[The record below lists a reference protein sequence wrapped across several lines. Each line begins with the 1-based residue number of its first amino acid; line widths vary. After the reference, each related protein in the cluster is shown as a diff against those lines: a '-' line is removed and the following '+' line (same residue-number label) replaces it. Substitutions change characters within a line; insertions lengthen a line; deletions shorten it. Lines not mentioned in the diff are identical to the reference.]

1 MMKYGHLDHTF
12 ANDARAKALAKTP
25 ESRRDLIRQAE
36 AGQKEFEQGW
46 GDVEGTVA
54 GNPSKEVFD
63 SESSEGLERRESDE
77 SVSSTTT
84 TTTASSPGL
93 DGR

>member
-63 SESSEGLERRESDE
+63 SEGLERRESDE
-77 SVSSTTT
+77 SVTSTTS

-93 DGR
+93 EGR